1 MGKNETMG
9 RRSVGAKWE
18 SFGAHLESAPG
29 RLPVEVRRL
38 IRARV
43 DGSAGD
49 GGSAPGDASQGDA
62 AQSAALPDDLA
73 AFVDLVA
80 ERSYR
85 ITEKNITTLSE
96 AGHRD
101 DEIFEAA
108 IVASYGA
115 ADRRLRAARRCWEG
129 L

>member
-1 MGKNETMG
+1 MA
-9 RRSVGAKWE
+9 RRSMGSKWDG
-18 SFGAHLESAPG
+18 FGAHVESAPG

-38 IRARV
+38 IRARA

-49 GGSAPGDASQGDA
+49 GAGQGDTGRDGTA
-62 AQSAALPDDLA
+62 RSDAVHSAALPDELA

-85 ITEKNITTLSE
+85 ITEKNITALAE
-96 AGHRD
+96 AGRSD

-108 IVASYGA
+108 IVAAYGA
-115 ADRRLRAARRCWEG
+115 ADRRYRAARRCWEG